1 MLKDF
6 VLSAVKP
13 ITILLEAY
21 RVFNGT
27 LFGYPDNEIVHPES
41 KHNMKY
47 DEHNIYV
54 EKSISL
60 HAELP
65 GLILNEATTSITVG
79 DNSFDILVSD
89 LWMKREQYY
98 RIKNQGIP
106 KSDDIYNISEKSDI
120 IVKIIFF

>member
-1 MLKDF
+1 M
-6 VLSAVKP
+6 
-13 ITILLEAY
+13 
-21 RVFNGT
+21 
-27 LFGYPDNEIVHPES
+27 PEDI
-41 KHNMKY
+41 KID

-60 HAELP
+60 HAELAK
-65 GLILNEATTSITVG
+65 LILNETTISITIG
-79 DNSFDILVSD
+79 DKSFDILVSN

-120 IVKIIFF
+120 IVKIFFF